1 MKNRVKFSFRWRIH
15 ILLLAAAASF
25 SSAHAY
31 DFEEDGICYT
41 VLNDEVSVSVA
52 YDPMRNYTGDII
64 IPATVNHNG
73 VTYTVT
79 GIGGMAFLY
88 DTELTGVNIP
98 RTITSIDDGAFYY
111 CQNLM
116 SITVEEGNPV
126 YDSREG
132 CNAIIESSTGTLL
145 QGCKGSVIP
154 SGVTAI
160 GDEAFYYCTSLTHVD
175 IPSTVTSI
183 GMSTFEGCGLNGSI
197 EIPASVTT
205 LGDYAFFGCH
215 DLEAVNLGSG
225 VKTIGENVFVACTSL
240 TNLQV
245 DAGNPV
251 YDSREDCNAIIET
264 ATSTLRLGCKSTVI
278 PNSVREIGDYAFYF
292 IHGLKSI
299 DIPTSVI
306 TIGEGAFYYCPH
318 LTTMI
323 IGDGVTDIG
332 DRAFYSCTAL
342 ADITFGK
349 SVKNLGKDILTLCSL
364 LGTITVASDNP
375 CYDSR
380 EGCNALIESA
390 TNTLVLGC
398 KDSFIP
404 KTVTAIGER
413 AFYHCSL
420 LTDISIPNTLLSI
433 GDEAF
438 AECSLLGNLIFEEPA
453 SSSGNGILTIGN
465 NAFKSCSSLTDVML
479 GNSVKEVGESAFSYC
494 SNLRNIVVGNP
505 SEVCENPFLVIKDFA
520 FGYTGDMSAVTL
532 GSAVKEIQESAFG
545 WGDKYSNGVT
555 SLTIGVGKTPIL
567 MNPYR
572 IFNSN
577 RLTEIVVME
586 GNTYY
591 DSRNGCNALI
601 ETATNT
607 LLLGCPMT
615 VIPQSV
621 TAIGDGAFNKCS
633 DLTSID
639 LPSSLTTIGD
649 GAFSYCTGLTSIDL
663 PSSLTTIGDGAFSY
677 CTGLT
682 GIDLPSSLTTIG
694 YAAFYSCTG
703 LTSIVIP
710 YSVDSIGHYAF
721 TDCVN
726 LTDLSYNARYC
737 QFNGGFGDNIQR
749 VTIGPDVKLLPHSFV
764 RNSKITE
771 VSIPNSVTE
780 ISNFAFAECTG
791 LTSLDFPASLQIIQ
805 PWAFIGCTGLEHV
818 KFSDPQDHHIHIA
831 TRAFAGCTSL
841 TSVEFADSTLIGHY
855 SFEECTGLTSVVLR
869 CTSYSWLGQEPFK
882 SCTGLKSVTCTG
894 VKPPQCPYDWS
905 SDAFS
910 TDTYQEGTLYVPEEA
925 LGKYREADGWRKFAN
940 IKSIALNNCDVN
952 GDGQVNIADV
962 NSEIGV
968 ILSSGTDVM
977 KDVNGDGK
985 INIADI
991 NAIINHILSSN

>member
-88 DTELTGVNIP
+88 DTELTGVSIP

-183 GMSTFEGCGLNGSI
+183 GISAFEGCGLNGSI

-215 DLEAVNLGSG
+215 DLEAVTLGSG
-225 VKTIGENVFVACTSL
+225 VKTIGENAFVACTSL
-240 TNLQV
+240 TNLRV
-245 DAGNPV
+245 DDGNSM
-251 YDSREDCNAIIET
+251 YDSREDCNAVIEK
-264 ATSTLRLGCKSTVI
+264 ATGTLRLGCKSTVI

-318 LTTMI
+318 LTTMT
-323 IGDGVTDIG
+323 IGDGVTNIG

-349 SVKNLGKDILTLCSL
+349 SVKNIGKDILTLCFL
-364 LGTITVASDNP
+364 LETITVASDNP

-420 LTDISIPNTLLSI
+420 LTDISIPNSLLSI
-433 GDEAF
+433 GNDAF
-438 AECSLLGNLIFEEPA
+438 AECSLLDNLTFEEPV

-465 NAFKSCSSLTDVML
+465 NAFKSCSSLTEMTL
-479 GNSVKEVGESAFSYC
+479 GNSVKEIGEGAFSYC
-494 SNLRNIVVGNP
+494 SKLQNIVISNP
-505 SEVCENPFLVIKDFA
+505 NVVCENPFLVIKDFA
-520 FGYTGDMSAVTL
+520 FGYSSDMSAVTL
-532 GSAVKEIQESAFG
+532 GSAIKEIQESAFG
-545 WGDKYSNGVT
+545 WSDKYSNGVT

-577 RLTEIVVME
+577 KLTEIVVMD

-601 ETATNT
+601 ETGTNT
-607 LLLGCPMT
+607 LLLGCPVT
-615 VIPQSV
+615 VIPNTITSIGDNAFRGCKVLMGIDIPNSV
-621 TAIGDGAFNKCS
+621 TSIGN
-633 DLTSID
+633 
-639 LPSSLTTIGD
+639 
-649 GAFSYCTGLTSIDL
+649 GAFSDCTGLTSINIPD
-663 PSSLTTIGDGAFSY
+663 SVTSIGNGAFSN
-677 CTGLT
+677 CSALIS
-682 GIDLPSSLTTIG
+682 IDIPYTVASIG
-694 YAAFYSCTG
+694 DWAFYQCTS
-703 LTSIVIP
+703 L
-710 YSVDSIGHYAF
+710 A
-721 TDCVN
+721 
-726 LTDLSYNARYC
+726 DLSYNAKSCLY
-737 QFNGGFGDNIQR
+737 QSGFGEQIER
-749 VTIGPDVKLLPHSFV
+749 VNIGPKVETIPQNFV

-771 VSIPNSVTE
+771 VGIPNSVTV
-780 ISNFAFAECTG
+780 IDGS
-791 LTSLDFPASLQIIQ
+791 
-805 PWAFIGCTGLEHV
+805 
-818 KFSDPQDHHIHIA
+818 
-831 TRAFAGCTSL
+831 AFAGCKGL
-841 TSVEFADSTLIGHY
+841 TNVVLPNSITAINYGAFM
-855 SFEECTGLTSVVLR
+855 ECTGLTSVKFSNSLNSIWIRQSAFSGCTGLTDLEFPDSTYISHFAFEGCTGLTSVTFR
-869 CTSYSWLGQEPFK
+869 CTNFSWLGQEPFK
-882 SCTGLKSVTCTG
+882 GCTNLMSVTSTG
-894 VKPPQCPYDWS
+894 IKPPQCPYDWS
-905 SDAFS
+905 RDAFS
-910 TDTYQEGTLYVPEEA
+910 TETYQEGTLYVPEEA